1 MHGYRAQPEN
11 GSLDAIWW
19 PRNPSGTLLT
29 GTLAPTMINFYQP
42 VPQIASKSRMCTGH
56 VGEPS

>member
-1 MHGYRAQPEN
+1 MADQKKIEIGEGDLRWL
-11 GSLDAIWW
+11 S
-19 PRNPSGTLLT
+19 LLT
-29 GTLAPTMINFYQP
+29 GTLTPTMINFYQP